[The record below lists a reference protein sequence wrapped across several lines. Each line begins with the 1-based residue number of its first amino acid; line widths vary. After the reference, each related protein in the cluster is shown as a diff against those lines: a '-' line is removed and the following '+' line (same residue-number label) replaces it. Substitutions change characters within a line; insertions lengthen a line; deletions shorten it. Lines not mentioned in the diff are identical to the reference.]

1 MDFQYLFTSFDG
13 RINRAKYWA
22 GVVILAII
30 SIVLGFIIGAVF
42 GPSTLGAILVALVT
56 IALFYPGYAVAAKRF
71 QDRDKPGQ
79 TALYG

>member
-30 SIVLGFIIGAVF
+30 SIVLVSSSAPYSDLRPLA
-42 GPSTLGAILVALVT
+42 PS
-56 IALFYPGYAVAAKRF
+56 
-71 QDRDKPGQ
+71 
-79 TALYG
+79 